1 MSFLLSKTAIA
12 TRCALLCLALPS
24 LSALADDNARSTA
37 DISMER
43 MIITGSRSVERID
56 EVPSSVTLIDNKM
69 LKQDMLV
76 SSELQNILAFR
87 VPGMAPSSGT
97 SSNSGQTLRG
107 RKALI
112 MIDGVPQS
120 TPLRNGQLGIRS
132 IDAGAI
138 ERIEVIK
145 GATSIY
151 GNGAS
156 GGIINYITKKASS
169 NDKARVQLG
178 ASSKF
183 SAVKFEDTPG
193 YRFDASIDGT
203 VDNFSYVLSG
213 AIEETG
219 LQRDSEGDVI
229 GLKYGLSE
237 SKSKNLFT
245 KLGYAFDEEKYLQL
259 TYNYFDAQQ
268 EADYVDVVGSVN
280 SGVKTYAI
288 KNASGAPKLGV
299 PQGPRGNHNLMLK
312 YVDEEFFSNT
322 QLTVDGYAQVIENM
336 FFYSTSLSNPS
347 EGYAGGQSLIKSD
360 KKGLRVNFNT
370 QVDWDDIEVSFIY
383 GLDALNDVSS
393 QPLDDGRVW
402 VPEMD
407 MTNLAAYL
415 QTKIVIDGDWIVK
428 AGIRQ
433 DSVDLSVDD
442 YPTLKVCKS
451 ADTCSVPMDV
461 KGGDIDYDT
470 TTFNVGIRY
479 NMNEYFSPF
488 MSFSQGSDISDLGR
502 LLRTATVDDISLI
515 RTEASIVDN
524 YELGLSGQFADLTY
538 EVAAYR
544 SNSDLGTGSKY
555 IVETG
560 VYMPVRE
567 PQKIWGYEAQLNY
580 QIQDNLTTSVSYS
593 WVEGKNTDKDTYL
606 DGKTISAPK
615 FTATLDWQPIEQAR
629 IGLNYLYVGDRKRF
643 EQVDGQYVGTQ
654 GPVSS
659 YNIVN
664 LSSSYQI
671 DNWQL
676 SMGIENLLNED
687 YYSARSQAYTYSGY
701 NTKGLGT
708 TVNLGVKTS
717 F

>member
-1 MSFLLSKTAIA
+1 MSFSLSKTAIA

-24 LSALADDNARSTA
+24 LSVIADEHNTSDN
-37 DISMER
+37 SMER

-107 RKALI
+107 RQALI

-169 NDKARVQLG
+169 DDKARIQLG

-237 SKSKNLFT
+237 TKSKNLFT

-259 TYNYFDAQQ
+259 TYNYYDAQQ

-288 KNASGAPKLGV
+288 KDTSGVTKLGE

-312 YVDEEFFSNT
+312 YVDEALFSNT

-336 FFYSTSLSNPS
+336 FFYSTLLSNPS

-370 QVDWDDIEVSFIY
+370 QVDWDDVEVSFIY

-393 QPLDDGRVW
+393 QPLDDGRIW

-415 QTKIVIDGDWIVK
+415 QTKIVLYDDWIVK

-442 YPTLKVCKS
+442 YQALKLCI
-451 ADTCSVPMDV
+451 APDTCSVPMDV

-488 MSFSQGSDISDLGR
+488 MSFSQGSDISDLGQ

-524 YELGLSGQFADLTY
+524 YEVGISGQIADVSY
-538 EVAAYR
+538 EIAAYR
-544 SNSDLGTGSKY
+544 SNSELGTGSEY
-555 IVETG
+555 IEETG

-567 PQKIWGYEAQLNY
+567 PQKIWGYEGQLNY
-580 QIQDNLTTSVSYS
+580 QIQDNLSTSVSYS
-593 WVEGKNTDKDTYL
+593 WIEGKNTDKDTYL

-615 FTATLDWQPIEQAR
+615 FTATLNWQPLEDAR
-629 IGLNYLYVGDRKRF
+629 IGINYLYVGDRKRF
-643 EQVDGQYVGTQ
+643 EPINAKYVGTQ

-659 YNIVN
+659 YNLVN

-676 SMGIENLLNED
+676 SLGVENLLNED
-687 YYSARSQAYTYSGY
+687 YYSARSQAYTFSGY

-708 TVNLGVKTS
+708 SVNLGVKAT

>member
-1 MSFLLSKTAIA
+1 MSFTLSKTALA
-12 TRCALLCLALPS
+12 TQCALLCFTLPSFASLATEQTKATALP
-24 LSALADDNARSTA
+24 
-37 DISMER
+37 MER

-56 EVPSSVTLIDNKM
+56 EVPSSVTLIDNEA

-97 SSNSGQTLRG
+97 SSNSGQSLRG
-107 RKALI
+107 RQALI

-156 GGIINYITKKASS
+156 GGIINYITKKATGD
-169 NDKARVQLG
+169 NKAKVQLG

-203 VDNFSYVLSG
+203 NENFSYVLSG

-219 LQRDSEGDVI
+219 LQRDAEGDVI

-237 SKSKNLFT
+237 AKSKNLFT

-259 TYNYFDAQQ
+259 TYNYYEAQQ

-280 SGVKTYAI
+280 TGVKTYAV
-288 KNASGAPKLGV
+288 KDTSGDPKLGA

-312 YVDEEFFSNT
+312 YVDDELFSNT
-322 QLTVDGYAQVIENM
+322 QLTVDGYAQIIENM
-336 FFYSTSLSNPS
+336 FFYSTNLSNPS

-370 QVDWDDIEVSFIY
+370 QIDWDNVEVSFIY

-393 QPLDDGRVW
+393 QPLDDGRIW
-402 VPEMD
+402 VPEID

-415 QTKIVIDGDWIVK
+415 QTKIIIDGDWIVK
-428 AGIRQ
+428 AGVRQ
-433 DSVDLSVDD
+433 DKVDLTVDN
-442 YPTLKVCKS
+442 YETLKVCRD
-451 ADTCSVPMDV
+451 ANTCSVPMDV

-470 TTFNVGIRY
+470 TTFNLGIRY
-479 NMNEYFSPF
+479 NMNEHFSPF
-488 MSFSQGSDISDLGR
+488 VSFSQGADISDLGR

-515 RTEASIVDN
+515 RTEASVVDN
-524 YELGLSGQFADLTY
+524 YEVGFSGQLNDLSY
-538 EVAAYR
+538 ELAAYR
-544 SNSDLGTGSKY
+544 SNSDLGTGNRY
-555 IVETG
+555 DEATG
-560 VYMPVRE
+560 VYMPVRA
-567 PQKIWGYEAQLNY
+567 PQKIWGYEAQLGY
-580 QIQDNLTTSVSYS
+580 QVQDNLRTAITYS
-593 WVEGKNTDKDTYL
+593 WIEGKDTENDVYL

-615 FTATLDWQPIEQAR
+615 FTASIDWQPVDAAN
-629 IGLNYLYVGDRKRF
+629 IGINYLYVGDRNRF
-643 EQVDGQYVGTQ
+643 EPTNGNYVGSQ
-654 GPVSS
+654 GPVSN
-659 YNIVN
+659 YNLVN
-664 LSSSYQI
+664 LSSSYTI

-676 SMGIENLLNED
+676 SLGVENLFNED
-687 YYSARSQAYTYSGY
+687 YYSARSQAFTYKGY

-708 TVNLGVKTS
+708 TVNLGIKAS

>member
-1 MSFLLSKTAIA
+1 MPLSLSKTAIA

-24 LSALADDNARSTA
+24 LSVIADEHNTSNN
-37 DISMER
+37 SMER

-69 LKQDMLV
+69 LKQDILV

-107 RKALI
+107 RQALI

-132 IDAGAI
+132 IDAATI

-169 NDKARVQLG
+169 DDKARVQVG

-203 VDNFSYVLSG
+203 VDNFSYVVSG

-219 LQRDSEGDVI
+219 LQRDAEGDVI

-237 SKSKNLFT
+237 TQSKNLFT

-259 TYNYFDAQQ
+259 TYNYYDSQQ
-268 EADYVDVVGSVN
+268 ETDYVDVVGSVN

-288 KNASGAPKLGV
+288 KDTSGVPKIGE

-312 YVDEEFFSNT
+312 YVDDELFTNT
-322 QLTVDGYAQVIENM
+322 QLTVDGYAQIIENM
-336 FFYSTSLSNPS
+336 FFYSTRLSNPS
-347 EGYAGGQSLIKSD
+347 EGYAGGQSYIKSD

-370 QVDWDDIEVSFIY
+370 QVDWDDVEVSFIY

-393 QPLDDGRVW
+393 QPLDDGRIW

-415 QTKIVIDGDWIVK
+415 QTKIVIYDDWIVK

-433 DSVDLSVDD
+433 DSVDLKVDD
-442 YPTLKVCKS
+442 YQALKVCID
-451 ADTCSVPMDV
+451 ADTCSVPMNV
-461 KGGDIDYDT
+461 TGGTIDYDT

-479 NMNEYFSPF
+479 NMNDYFSPF

-515 RTEASIVDN
+515 QTEASIVDN
-524 YELGLSGQFADLTY
+524 YEVGISGAFEDFSY
-538 EVAAYR
+538 EIAAFR
-544 SNSDLGTGSKY
+544 SESELGTGSEY
-555 IVETG
+555 IEATG

-567 PQKIWGYEAQLNY
+567 PQKIWGYEGQINY
-580 QIQDNLTTSVSYS
+580 QIQDNLSTSASYS
-593 WVEGKNTDKDTYL
+593 WIEGKNTDKDTYL

-615 FTATLDWQPIEQAR
+615 FTATLNWQPVEQAN
-629 IGLNYLYVGDRKRF
+629 IGINYLYVGDRKRF
-643 EQVDGQYVGTQ
+643 EPVNDKYVGTQ

-659 YNIVN
+659 YNLVN

-676 SMGIENLLNED
+676 SLGIENLLNED

-708 TVNLGVKTS
+708 TVNLGVKAT

>member
-1 MSFLLSKTAIA
+1 M
-12 TRCALLCLALPS
+12 
-24 LSALADDNARSTA
+24 
-37 DISMER
+37 
-43 MIITGSRSVERID
+43 
-56 EVPSSVTLIDNKM
+56 
-69 LKQDMLV
+69 
-76 SSELQNILAFR
+76 
-87 VPGMAPSSGT
+87 
-97 SSNSGQTLRG
+97 
-107 RKALI
+107 
-112 MIDGVPQS
+112 
-120 TPLRNGQLGIRS
+120 
-132 IDAGAI
+132 
-138 ERIEVIK
+138 
-145 GATSIY
+145 
-151 GNGAS
+151 
-156 GGIINYITKKASS
+156 
-169 NDKARVQLG
+169 
-178 ASSKF
+178 
-183 SAVKFEDTPG
+183 
-193 YRFDASIDGT
+193 
-203 VDNFSYVLSG
+203 SG

-259 TYNYFDAQQ
+259 TYNYYDAQQ

-288 KNASGAPKLGV
+288 KNTSGDAKLGV

-312 YVDEEFFSNT
+312 YVDEEIFSNT

-336 FFYSTSLSNPS
+336 FFYSPTLSNPS

-393 QPLDDGRVW
+393 QPLDDGRIW

-442 YPTLKVCKS
+442 YQTLKVCKG

-470 TTFNVGIRY
+470 TPFNVGIRY

-524 YELGLSGQFADLTY
+524 YELGLSGQFANLTY

-580 QIQDNLTTSVSYS
+580 QIQDNLSTSVSYS

-615 FTATLDWQPIEQAR
+615 FTATLDWQPIEKAR

-643 EQVDGQYVGTQ
+643 EPVDGKYVGTQ

-708 TVNLGVKTS
+708 TVNIGVKTS

>member
-1 MSFLLSKTAIA
+1 MSFTLSKTALA
-12 TRCALLCLALPS
+12 TQCALLCFTLPSFASLATEQTKATALP
-24 LSALADDNARSTA
+24 
-37 DISMER
+37 MER

-56 EVPSSVTLIDNKM
+56 EVPSSVTLIDNEA

-97 SSNSGQTLRG
+97 SSNSGQSLRG
-107 RKALI
+107 RQALI

-156 GGIINYITKKASS
+156 GGIINYITKKATGD
-169 NDKARVQLG
+169 NKAKVQLG

-203 VDNFSYVLSG
+203 NENFSYVLSG

-219 LQRDSEGDVI
+219 LQRDAEGDVI

-237 SKSKNLFT
+237 AKSKNLFT

-259 TYNYFDAQQ
+259 TYNYYEAQQ

-280 SGVKTYAI
+280 TGVKTYAV
-288 KNASGAPKLGV
+288 KDTSGDPKLGA

-312 YVDEEFFSNT
+312 YVDDELFSNT
-322 QLTVDGYAQVIENM
+322 QLTVDGYAQIIENM
-336 FFYSTSLSNPS
+336 FFYSTNLSNPS

-370 QVDWDDIEVSFIY
+370 QIDWDNVEVSFIY

-393 QPLDDGRVW
+393 QPLDDGRIW
-402 VPEMD
+402 VPEID

-415 QTKIVIDGDWIVK
+415 QTKIIIDGDWIVK
-428 AGIRQ
+428 AGVRQ
-433 DSVDLSVDD
+433 DKVDLTVDNYD
-442 YPTLKVCKS
+442 TLKVCRD
-451 ADTCSVPMDV
+451 ANTCSVPMDV

-470 TTFNVGIRY
+470 TTFNLGIRY
-479 NMNEYFSPF
+479 NMNEHFSPF
-488 MSFSQGSDISDLGR
+488 VSFSQGADISDLGR

-515 RTEASIVDN
+515 RTEASVVDN
-524 YELGLSGQFADLTY
+524 YEVGFSGQLNDLSY
-538 EVAAYR
+538 ELAAYR
-544 SNSDLGTGSKY
+544 SNSDLGTGNRY
-555 IVETG
+555 DEATG
-560 VYMPVRE
+560 VYMPVRA
-567 PQKIWGYEAQLNY
+567 PQKIWGYEAQLGY
-580 QIQDNLTTSVSYS
+580 QVQDNLRTAITYS
-593 WVEGKNTDKDTYL
+593 WIEGKDTENDVYL

-615 FTATLDWQPIEQAR
+615 FTASIDWQPVDAAN
-629 IGLNYLYVGDRKRF
+629 IGINYLYVGDRNRF
-643 EQVDGQYVGTQ
+643 EPTKGNYVGSQ
-654 GPVSS
+654 GPVSN
-659 YNIVN
+659 YNLVN
-664 LSSSYQI
+664 LSSSYTI

-676 SMGIENLLNED
+676 SLGVENLFNED
-687 YYSARSQAYTYSGY
+687 YHSARSQAFTYKGY

-708 TVNLGVKTS
+708 TVNLGIKAS

>member
-1 MSFLLSKTAIA
+1 MPFSLSKTALA
-12 TRCALLCLALPS
+12 THCALLCLTLPS
-24 LSALADDNARSTA
+24 FATHAADKTYATA
-37 DISMER
+37 QSMER

-56 EVPSSVTLIDNKM
+56 EVPSSVTLIDNES

-97 SSNSGQTLRG
+97 SSNSGQSLRG
-107 RKALI
+107 RQALI

-156 GGIINYITKKASS
+156 GGIINYITKKAT
-169 NDKARVQLG
+169 NDDKARLELG

-203 VDNFSYVLSG
+203 NDNFSYVLSG

-219 LQRDSEGDVI
+219 LQRDAEGDVI

-237 SKSKNLFT
+237 AKSKNLFT

-259 TYNYFDAQQ
+259 TYNYYEAQQ

-280 SGVKTYAI
+280 TGVKTYAI
-288 KNASGAPKLGV
+288 KDTSGNPRLGA

-312 YVDEEFFSNT
+312 YIDDELFANT
-322 QLTVDGYAQVIENM
+322 QLTVDGYAQIIENM
-336 FFYSTSLSNPS
+336 FFYSTNLSNPS

-360 KKGLRVNFNT
+360 KKGLRVNLNT
-370 QVDWDDIEVSFIY
+370 QIDWDNVEVSFIY

-393 QPLDDGRVW
+393 QPLDDGRIW
-402 VPEMD
+402 VPEID

-415 QTKIVIDGDWIVK
+415 QAKIIIDNDWIVK
-428 AGIRQ
+428 AGVRQ
-433 DSVDLSVDD
+433 DRVDLTVDN
-442 YPTLKVCKS
+442 YETLKVCRD
-451 ADTCSVPMDV
+451 ANTCSVPMDV

-470 TTFNVGIRY
+470 TTFNLGVRY
-479 NMNEYFSPF
+479 NMNEHFSPF
-488 MSFSQGSDISDLGR
+488 VSFSQGADISDLGR

-515 RTEASIVDN
+515 RTEASVVDN
-524 YELGLSGQFADLTY
+524 YEVGFSGQFNDFTY
-538 EVAAYR
+538 ELAVYR
-544 SNSDLGTGSKY
+544 SNSDLGTGNKY
-555 IVETG
+555 DEATG
-560 VYMPVRE
+560 VYMPVRA
-567 PQKIWGYEAQLNY
+567 PQKIWGYEAQLSY
-580 QIQDNLTTSVSYS
+580 QIQDHLRSNVTYS
-593 WVEGKNTDKDTYL
+593 WIEGKDTENDVYL
-606 DGKTISAPK
+606 DGKAISAPK
-615 FTATLDWQPIEQAR
+615 FTAGIDWQPFDAANLGI
-629 IGLNYLYVGDRKRF
+629 NYLYVGDRDRF
-643 EQVDGQYVGTQ
+643 EPTNGNYVGSQ

-659 YNIVN
+659 YNLVN
-664 LSSSYQI
+664 LSSSYRI

-676 SMGIENLLNED
+676 SLGVENLLNED
-687 YYSARSQAYTYSGY
+687 YYSARSQAFTYKGY

-708 TVNLGVKTS
+708 TVNLGVKAS

>member
-1 MSFLLSKTAIA
+1 MPFSLSKTALA
-12 TRCALLCLALPS
+12 TQCALFCLTLPS
-24 LSALADDNARSTA
+24 FTSLAAEQTNASAQ
-37 DISMER
+37 SMER

-56 EVPSSVTLIDNKM
+56 EVPSSVTLIDNEA

-97 SSNSGQTLRG
+97 SSNSGQSLRG
-107 RKALI
+107 RQALI

-156 GGIINYITKKASS
+156 GGIINYITKKATSD
-169 NDKARVQLG
+169 DKARVQLG
-178 ASSKF
+178 TSTKF

-203 VDNFSYVLSG
+203 NDNFSYVLSG

-219 LQRDSEGDVI
+219 LQRDAEGDVI

-237 SKSKNLFT
+237 AKSKNLFT

-259 TYNYFDAQQ
+259 TYNYYEAQQ

-280 SGVKTYAI
+280 TGVKTYAI
-288 KNASGAPKLGV
+288 KDTSGNPRLGV

-312 YVDEEFFSNT
+312 YVDDELFSNT
-322 QLTVDGYAQVIENM
+322 QLTVDGYAQIIENM

-360 KKGLRVNFNT
+360 KKGLRVNLNT
-370 QVDWDDIEVSFIY
+370 QIDWDNVEVSFIY

-393 QPLDDGRVW
+393 QPLDDGRIW
-402 VPEMD
+402 VPEID

-415 QTKIVIDGDWIVK
+415 QTKVIIDGDWIVK
-428 AGIRQ
+428 AGVRQ
-433 DSVDLSVDD
+433 DRVDLTVDN
-442 YPTLKVCKS
+442 YETLKVCR
-451 ADTCSVPMDV
+451 DENTCSIPMDV

-470 TTFNVGIRY
+470 TTFNLGVRY
-479 NMNEYFSPF
+479 NMNEHFSPF
-488 MSFSQGSDISDLGR
+488 VSFSQGADISDLGR

-515 RTEASIVDN
+515 RTEASVVDN
-524 YELGLSGQFADLTY
+524 YEVGFSGQFDDLTY
-538 EVAAYR
+538 ELAAYR
-544 SNSDLGTGSKY
+544 SNSDLGTGNKY
-555 IVETG
+555 DEATG
-560 VYMPVRE
+560 VYMPVRA
-567 PQKIWGYEAQLNY
+567 PQKIWGYEAQLGY
-580 QIQDNLTTSVSYS
+580 QIQDKLRSGITYS
-593 WVEGKNTDKDTYL
+593 WIEGKDTENDVYL
-606 DGKTISAPK
+606 DGKAISAPK
-615 FTATLDWQPIEQAR
+615 FTASIDWQPVDEAN
-629 IGLNYLYVGDRKRF
+629 IGINYLYVGDRDRF
-643 EQVDGQYVGTQ
+643 EPTNGNYVGAQ

-664 LSSSYQI
+664 LSSSYAI
-671 DNWQL
+671 DNWLL
-676 SMGIENLLNED
+676 SLGVENLLNED
-687 YYSARSQAYTYSGY
+687 YYSARSQAFTYNGY

-708 TVNLGVKTS
+708 TVNLGVKAS

>member
-1 MSFLLSKTAIA
+1 MSFTLSKTALA
-12 TRCALLCLALPS
+12 TQCALLCFTLPSFASLATEQTKATALP
-24 LSALADDNARSTA
+24 
-37 DISMER
+37 MER

-56 EVPSSVTLIDNKM
+56 EVPSSVTLIDNEA

-97 SSNSGQTLRG
+97 SSNSGQSLRG
-107 RKALI
+107 RQALI

-156 GGIINYITKKASS
+156 GGIINYITKKATGD
-169 NDKARVQLG
+169 NKAKVQLG

-203 VDNFSYVLSG
+203 NENFSYVLSG

-219 LQRDSEGDVI
+219 LQRDAEGDVI

-237 SKSKNLFT
+237 AKSKNLFT

-259 TYNYFDAQQ
+259 TYNYYEAQQ

-280 SGVKTYAI
+280 TGVKTYAV
-288 KNASGAPKLGV
+288 KDTSGDPKLGA

-312 YVDEEFFSNT
+312 YVDDELFSNT
-322 QLTVDGYAQVIENM
+322 QLTVDGYAQIIENM
-336 FFYSTSLSNPS
+336 FFYSTNLSNPS

-370 QVDWDDIEVSFIY
+370 QIDWDNVEVSFIY

-393 QPLDDGRVW
+393 QPLDDGRIW
-402 VPEMD
+402 VPEID

-415 QTKIVIDGDWIVK
+415 QTKIIIDGDWIVK
-428 AGIRQ
+428 AGVRQ
-433 DSVDLSVDD
+433 DKVDLTVDN
-442 YPTLKVCKS
+442 YETLKVCRD
-451 ADTCSVPMDV
+451 ANTCSVPMDV

-470 TTFNVGIRY
+470 TTFNLGIRY
-479 NMNEYFSPF
+479 NMNEHFSPF
-488 MSFSQGSDISDLGR
+488 VSFSQGADISDLGR

-515 RTEASIVDN
+515 RTEASVVDN
-524 YELGLSGQFADLTY
+524 YEVGFSGQLNDLSY
-538 EVAAYR
+538 ELAAYR
-544 SNSDLGTGSKY
+544 SNSDLGTGNRY
-555 IVETG
+555 DEATG
-560 VYMPVRE
+560 VYMPVRA
-567 PQKIWGYEAQLNY
+567 PQKIWGYEAQLGY
-580 QIQDNLTTSVSYS
+580 QVQDNLRTAITYS
-593 WVEGKNTDKDTYL
+593 WIEGKDTENDVYL

-615 FTATLDWQPIEQAR
+615 FTASIDWQPVDAAN
-629 IGLNYLYVGDRKRF
+629 IGINYLYVGDRNRF
-643 EQVDGQYVGTQ
+643 EPTKGNYVGSQ
-654 GPVSS
+654 GPVSN
-659 YNIVN
+659 YNLVN
-664 LSSSYQI
+664 LSSSYTI

-676 SMGIENLLNED
+676 SLGVENLFNED
-687 YYSARSQAYTYSGY
+687 YYSARSQAFTYKGY

-708 TVNLGVKTS
+708 TVNLGIKAS

>member
-1 MSFLLSKTAIA
+1 MSFTLSKTALA
-12 TRCALLCLALPS
+12 TQCALLCFTLPSFASLATEQTKATALP
-24 LSALADDNARSTA
+24 
-37 DISMER
+37 MER

-56 EVPSSVTLIDNKM
+56 EVPSSVTLIDNEA

-97 SSNSGQTLRG
+97 SSNSGQSLRG
-107 RKALI
+107 RQALI

-156 GGIINYITKKASS
+156 GGIINYITKKATGD
-169 NDKARVQLG
+169 NKAKVQLG

-203 VDNFSYVLSG
+203 NENFSYVLSG

-219 LQRDSEGDVI
+219 LQRDAEGDVI

-237 SKSKNLFT
+237 AKSKNLFT

-259 TYNYFDAQQ
+259 TYNYYEAQQ

-280 SGVKTYAI
+280 TGVKTYAV
-288 KNASGAPKLGV
+288 KDTSGDPKLGA

-312 YVDEEFFSNT
+312 YVDDELFSNT
-322 QLTVDGYAQVIENM
+322 QLTVDGYAQIIENM
-336 FFYSTSLSNPS
+336 FFYSTNLSNPS

-370 QVDWDDIEVSFIY
+370 QIDWDNVEVSFIY

-393 QPLDDGRVW
+393 QPLDDGRIW
-402 VPEMD
+402 VPEID

-415 QTKIVIDGDWIVK
+415 QTKIIIDGDWIVK
-428 AGIRQ
+428 AGVRQ
-433 DSVDLSVDD
+433 DKVDLTVDNYD
-442 YPTLKVCKS
+442 TLKVCRD
-451 ADTCSVPMDV
+451 ANTCSVPMDV

-470 TTFNVGIRY
+470 TTFNLGIRY
-479 NMNEYFSPF
+479 NMNEHFSPF
-488 MSFSQGSDISDLGR
+488 VSFSQGADISDLGR

-515 RTEASIVDN
+515 RTEASVVDN
-524 YELGLSGQFADLTY
+524 YEVGFSGQLNDLSY
-538 EVAAYR
+538 ELAAYR
-544 SNSDLGTGSKY
+544 SNSDLGTGNRY
-555 IVETG
+555 DEATG
-560 VYMPVRE
+560 VYMPVRA
-567 PQKIWGYEAQLNY
+567 PQKIWGYEAQLGY
-580 QIQDNLTTSVSYS
+580 QVQDNLRTAITYS
-593 WVEGKNTDKDTYL
+593 WIEGKDTENDVYL

-615 FTATLDWQPIEQAR
+615 FTASIDWQPVDAAN
-629 IGLNYLYVGDRKRF
+629 IGINYLYVGDRNRF
-643 EQVDGQYVGTQ
+643 EPTKGNYVGSQ
-654 GPVSS
+654 GPVSN
-659 YNIVN
+659 YNLVN
-664 LSSSYQI
+664 LSSSYTI

-676 SMGIENLLNED
+676 SLGVENLFNED
-687 YYSARSQAYTYSGY
+687 YYSARSQAFTYKGY

-708 TVNLGVKTS
+708 TVNLGIKAS

>member
-1 MSFLLSKTAIA
+1 MPFSLSKTALA
-12 TRCALLCLALPS
+12 TQCALLCLTLPS
-24 LSALADDNARSTA
+24 YASFAAEQTNASAQ
-37 DISMER
+37 SMER

-56 EVPSSVTLIDNKM
+56 EVPSSVTLIDNEA

-97 SSNSGQTLRG
+97 SSNSGQSLRG
-107 RKALI
+107 RQALI

-156 GGIINYITKKASS
+156 GGIINYITKKATSD
-169 NDKARVQLG
+169 DKARVQLG
-178 ASSKF
+178 ASTKF

-203 VDNFSYVLSG
+203 NENFSYVLSG

-219 LQRDSEGDVI
+219 LQRDAEGDVI

-237 SKSKNLFT
+237 AKSKNLFT

-259 TYNYFDAQQ
+259 TYNYFEAQQ

-280 SGVKTYAI
+280 SGVKTYAV
-288 KNASGAPKLGV
+288 KDTSGDPKLGA

-312 YVDEEFFSNT
+312 YVDDELFSNT

-360 KKGLRVNFNT
+360 KKGLRVNLNT
-370 QVDWDDIEVSFIY
+370 QIDWDNVEVSFIY

-393 QPLDDGRVW
+393 QPLDDGRIW
-402 VPEMD
+402 VPEID

-415 QTKIVIDGDWIVK
+415 QTKIIIDGDWIVK
-428 AGIRQ
+428 AGVRQ
-433 DSVDLSVDD
+433 DRVDLTVDD
-442 YPTLKVCKS
+442 YETLKVCRD
-451 ADTCSVPMDV
+451 ANTCSVPMDV

-470 TTFNVGIRY
+470 TTFNLGIRY
-479 NMNEYFSPF
+479 NMNEHFSPF
-488 MSFSQGSDISDLGR
+488 VSFSQGADISDLGR

-515 RTEASIVDN
+515 RTEASVVDN
-524 YELGLSGQFADLTY
+524 YEAGFSGQFEDLTF
-538 EVAAYR
+538 ELAAYR
-544 SNSDLGTGSKY
+544 SNSDLGTGNKY
-555 IVETG
+555 DEATG
-560 VYMPVRE
+560 VYMPVRA
-567 PQKIWGYEAQLNY
+567 PQKIWGYEAQLGY
-580 QIQDNLTTSVSYS
+580 QIQDNLRSNITYS
-593 WVEGKNTDKDTYL
+593 WIEGKDTENDVYL
-606 DGKTISAPK
+606 DGKAISAPK
-615 FTATLDWQPIEQAR
+615 FTASIDWQPIDAAN
-629 IGLNYLYVGDRKRF
+629 IGINYLYVGDRSRF
-643 EQVDGQYVGTQ
+643 EPTNGNYVGAQ

-659 YNIVN
+659 YNLVN
-664 LSSSYQI
+664 LSSSYTI

-676 SMGIENLLNED
+676 SLGVENLLNED
-687 YYSARSQAYTYSGY
+687 YYSARSQAFTYKGY

-708 TVNLGVKTS
+708 TVNLGVKAS

>member
-1 MSFLLSKTAIA
+1 MPLSLSKTAIA

-24 LSALADDNARSTA
+24 LSVIADEHNTSNN
-37 DISMER
+37 SMER

-69 LKQDMLV
+69 LEQDILV

-107 RKALI
+107 RQALI

-132 IDAGAI
+132 IDAATI

-169 NDKARVQLG
+169 DDKARVQVG

-203 VDNFSYVLSG
+203 VDNFSYVVSG

-219 LQRDSEGDVI
+219 LQRDAEGDVI

-237 SKSKNLFT
+237 TQSKNLFT
-245 KLGYAFDEEKYLQL
+245 KLGYSFDEEKYLQL
-259 TYNYFDAQQ
+259 TYNYYDSQQ
-268 EADYVDVVGSVN
+268 ETDYVDVVGSVN

-288 KNASGAPKLGV
+288 KDTSGVPKIGE

-312 YVDEEFFSNT
+312 YVDDELFTNT
-322 QLTVDGYAQVIENM
+322 QLTVDGYAQIIENM
-336 FFYSTSLSNPS
+336 FFYSTRLSNPS
-347 EGYAGGQSLIKSD
+347 EGYAGGQSYIKSD

-370 QVDWDDIEVSFIY
+370 QVDWDDVEVSFIY

-393 QPLDDGRVW
+393 QPLDDGRIW

-415 QTKIVIDGDWIVK
+415 QTKIVIYDDWIVK

-433 DSVDLSVDD
+433 DSVDLKVDD
-442 YPTLKVCKS
+442 YQALKVCID
-451 ADTCSVPMDV
+451 ADTCSVPMNV
-461 KGGDIDYDT
+461 TGGTIDYDT

-479 NMNEYFSPF
+479 NMNDYFSPF

-515 RTEASIVDN
+515 QTEASIVDN
-524 YELGLSGQFADLTY
+524 YEVGISGAFEDFSY
-538 EVAAYR
+538 EIAAYR
-544 SNSDLGTGSKY
+544 SESELGTGSEY
-555 IVETG
+555 IEATG

-567 PQKIWGYEAQLNY
+567 PQKIWGYEGQIVY
-580 QIQDNLTTSVSYS
+580 QIQDNLSTSASYS
-593 WVEGKNTDKDTYL
+593 WIEGKNTDKDTYL

-615 FTATLDWQPIEQAR
+615 FTATLNWQPVEQAN
-629 IGLNYLYVGDRKRF
+629 IGINYLYVGDRKRF
-643 EQVDGQYVGTQ
+643 EPVNDKYVGTQ

-659 YNIVN
+659 YNLVN

-676 SMGIENLLNED
+676 SLGIENLLNED

-708 TVNLGVKTS
+708 TVNLGVKAT

>member
-1 MSFLLSKTAIA
+1 MSFTLSKTALA
-12 TRCALLCLALPS
+12 TQCALLCFTLPSFASLATEQTKATALP
-24 LSALADDNARSTA
+24 
-37 DISMER
+37 MER

-56 EVPSSVTLIDNKM
+56 EVPSSVTLIDNEA

-97 SSNSGQTLRG
+97 SSNSGQSLRG
-107 RKALI
+107 RQALI

-156 GGIINYITKKASS
+156 GGIINYITKKATGD
-169 NDKARVQLG
+169 NKAKVQLG

-203 VDNFSYVLSG
+203 NENFSYVLSG

-219 LQRDSEGDVI
+219 LQRDAEGDVI

-237 SKSKNLFT
+237 AKSKNLFT

-259 TYNYFDAQQ
+259 TYNYYEAQQ

-280 SGVKTYAI
+280 TGVKTYAV
-288 KNASGAPKLGV
+288 KDTSGDPKLGA

-312 YVDEEFFSNT
+312 YVDDELFSNT
-322 QLTVDGYAQVIENM
+322 QLTVDGYAQIIENM
-336 FFYSTSLSNPS
+336 FFYSTNLSNPS

-370 QVDWDDIEVSFIY
+370 QIDWDNVEVSFIY

-393 QPLDDGRVW
+393 QPLDDGRIW
-402 VPEMD
+402 VPEID

-415 QTKIVIDGDWIVK
+415 QTKIIIDGDWIVK
-428 AGIRQ
+428 AGVRQ
-433 DSVDLSVDD
+433 DKVDLTVDN
-442 YPTLKVCKS
+442 YETLKVCRD
-451 ADTCSVPMDV
+451 ANTCSVPMDV

-470 TTFNVGIRY
+470 TTFNLGIRY
-479 NMNEYFSPF
+479 NMNEHFSPF
-488 MSFSQGSDISDLGR
+488 VSFSQGADISDLGR

-515 RTEASIVDN
+515 RTEASVVDN
-524 YELGLSGQFADLTY
+524 YEVGFSGQLNDLSY
-538 EVAAYR
+538 ELAAYR
-544 SNSDLGTGSKY
+544 SNSDLGTGNRY
-555 IVETG
+555 DEATG
-560 VYMPVRE
+560 VYMPVRA
-567 PQKIWGYEAQLNY
+567 PQKIWGYEAQLGY
-580 QIQDNLTTSVSYS
+580 QVQDNLRTGITYS
-593 WVEGKNTDKDTYL
+593 WIEGKDTENDVYL

-615 FTATLDWQPIEQAR
+615 FTASIDWQPIDAAN
-629 IGLNYLYVGDRKRF
+629 IGINYLYVGDRNRF
-643 EQVDGQYVGTQ
+643 EPTKGNYVGSQ
-654 GPVSS
+654 GPVSN
-659 YNIVN
+659 YNLVN
-664 LSSSYQI
+664 LSSSYTI

-676 SMGIENLLNED
+676 SLGVENLFNED
-687 YYSARSQAYTYSGY
+687 YYSARSQAFTYKGY

-708 TVNLGVKTS
+708 TVNLGIKAS

>member
-1 MSFLLSKTAIA
+1 MPFSLSKTALA
-12 TRCALLCLALPS
+12 THCAFLCLTLPS
-24 LSALADDNARSTA
+24 FSTLAADHTHATAR
-37 DISMER
+37 SMER
-43 MIITGSRSVERID
+43 MIVTGNRSVERID
-56 EVPSSVTLIDNKM
+56 EVPSSVTLIDNEA
-69 LKQDMLV
+69 LKQDILV

-97 SSNSGQTLRG
+97 SSNSGQSLRG
-107 RKALI
+107 RQALI

-156 GGIINYITKKASS
+156 GGIINYITKKATSD
-169 NDKARVQLG
+169 DKARLELG

-203 VDNFSYVLSG
+203 NDNFSYVLSG

-219 LQRDSEGDVI
+219 LQRDAEGDVI

-237 SKSKNLFT
+237 AKSKNLFT

-259 TYNYFDAQQ
+259 TYNYYEAQQ

-280 SGVKTYAI
+280 TGVKTYAI
-288 KNASGAPKLGV
+288 KDTSGTPRLGA

-312 YVDEEFFSNT
+312 YVDDELFSNT
-322 QLTVDGYAQVIENM
+322 QLTVDGYAQIIENM
-336 FFYSTSLSNPS
+336 FFYSTNLSNPS
-347 EGYAGGQSLIKSD
+347 EGYAGVQSLIKSD
-360 KKGLRVNFNT
+360 KKGLRVNLNT
-370 QVDWDDIEVSFIY
+370 QIDWDNVEVSFIY

-393 QPLDDGRVW
+393 QPLDDGRIW
-402 VPEMD
+402 VPEID

-415 QTKIVIDGDWIVK
+415 QTKVIIDGDWIIK
-428 AGIRQ
+428 AGVRQ
-433 DSVDLSVDD
+433 DRVDLTVDD
-442 YPTLKVCKS
+442 YETLKVCRD
-451 ADTCSVPMDV
+451 ANTCSVPMDV

-470 TTFNVGIRY
+470 TTFNLGVRY
-479 NMNEYFSPF
+479 NMNEHFSPF
-488 MSFSQGSDISDLGR
+488 VSFSQGADISDLGR

-515 RTEASIVDN
+515 RTEASVVDN
-524 YELGLSGQFADLTY
+524 YEVGFSGQFIDLTY
-538 EVAAYR
+538 ELAAYR
-544 SNSDLGTGSKY
+544 SHSDLGTGNRY
-555 IVETG
+555 DEATG
-560 VYMPVRE
+560 VYMPVRA
-567 PQKIWGYEAQLNY
+567 PQKIWGYEAQFSY
-580 QIQDNLTTSVSYS
+580 QIQDNLRTGITYS
-593 WVEGKNTDKDTYL
+593 WIEGKDTENDVYL
-606 DGKTISAPK
+606 DGKAISAPK
-615 FTATLDWQPIEQAR
+615 FTASIDWQPIDEAN
-629 IGLNYLYVGDRKRF
+629 IGINYLYVGDRDRF
-643 EQVDGQYVGTQ
+643 EPTNGNYVGAQ

-659 YNIVN
+659 YNLVN
-664 LSSSYQI
+664 LSSSYTI

-676 SMGIENLLNED
+676 SLGVENLLNED
-687 YYSARSQAYTYSGY
+687 YYSARSQAFTYKGY

-708 TVNLGVKTS
+708 TVNLGVKAS

>member
-1 MSFLLSKTAIA
+1 MSFSLSKTAIA

-24 LSALADDNARSTA
+24 LSVLADDNARSTA

-69 LKQDMLV
+69 LKQDMLI

-107 RKALI
+107 RQALI

-120 TPLRNGQLGIRS
+120 TPLRNGQLGVRS

-169 NDKARVQLG
+169 DDKARVQLG

-203 VDNFSYVLSG
+203 VDKFSYVLSA

-245 KLGYAFDEEKYLQL
+245 KFGYAFDEEKYLQL

-268 EADYVDVVGSVN
+268 EADYVDVVGSIN

-288 KNASGAPKLGV
+288 KNTSGGPKLGE

-312 YVDEEFFSNT
+312 YIDEEFFSNT

-370 QVDWDDIEVSFIY
+370 QVDWDDIEISFIY

-393 QPLDDGRVW
+393 QPLDDGRIW

-451 ADTCSVPMDV
+451 ADTCSIPMNV

-515 RTEASIVDN
+515 RTQASIVDN

-555 IVETG
+555 VVETG

-580 QIQDNLTTSVSYS
+580 QLQDNLTTSVSYS
-593 WVEGKNTDKDTYL
+593 WIEGKNTDKDTYL

-629 IGLNYLYVGDRKRF
+629 IGLNYLYVGERKRF
-643 EQVDGQYVGTQ
+643 EPVDGQYIGTQ

-701 NTKGLGT
+701 NIKGLGT